1 MKITFWNLVTFAPE
15 SFQARQNRSET
26 QKKKK
31 VMNEQQILNH
41 ISNCFQK
48 IASRLDEQQESIGE
62 LLQRVTPVE
71 PLPQKQERIYD
82 TQDLCLFLNTSKRT
96 IQRHRSLGLLPF
108 YKLGRKVFYKEQ
120 DVREYMDREYQKV
133 DKREK
138 LAELA
143 NYGKSIDDIR

>member
-1 MKITFWNLVTFAPE
+1 
-15 SFQARQNRSET
+15 
-26 QKKKK
+26 
-31 VMNEQQILNH
+31 MNEQQILNH
-41 ISNCFQK
+41 INDCFQK

-71 PLPQKQERIYD
+71 PSLQKQERIYD

-120 DVREYMDREYQKV
+120 DVREYMDYEYQKV

>member
-1 MKITFWNLVTFAPE
+1 MHPKAFKRDKIEVKPK
-15 SFQARQNRSET
+15 RI
-26 QKKKK
+26 K

-41 ISNCFQK
+41 ISDCFQK
-48 IASRLDEQQESIGE
+48 IASRLDEQQESISE

-71 PLPQKQERIYD
+71 PSLQKQERIYD
-82 TQDLCLFLNTSKRT
+82 TQDLCLLLNTSKRT

-120 DVREYMDREYQKV
+120 DVREYMDHEYQKV

>member
-1 MKITFWNLVTFAPE
+1 MTFAPE
-15 SFQARQNRSET
+15 SYQARQNRSET
-26 QKKKK
+26 QKNK
-31 VMNEQQILNH
+31 VMNEEQIINH
-41 ISNCFQK
+41 ISDCFQK

-71 PLPQKQERIYD
+71 PSLQKQERIYD
-82 TQDLCLFLNTSKRT
+82 TQDLCLLLNASKRT
-96 IQRHRSLGLLPF
+96 IQRHRSMGLLPF

-120 DVREYMDREYQKV
+120 DVREYLDHEYQKV

>member
-1 MKITFWNLVTFAPE
+1 MTFAPE

-26 QKKKK
+26 QKKK

-41 ISNCFQK
+41 ISDCFQK
-48 IASRLDEQQESIGE
+48 IASRLDEQQESIVK
-62 LLQRVTPVE
+62 LLQRVTPIE
-71 PLPQKQERIYD
+71 QEQQKQERIYD

-120 DVREYMDREYQKV
+120 DVREYMDHEYQKV

>member
-1 MKITFWNLVTFAPE
+1 MMTFAAE
-15 SFQARQNRSET
+15 SFQARQKSS
-26 QKKKK
+26 KKQVNNAR
-31 VMNEQQILNH
+31 VMNEQQIMNH
-41 ISNCFQK
+41 ISDCFQK
-48 IASRLDEQQESIGE
+48 IASRLDAQDESIGE
-62 LLQRVTPVE
+62 LLQHVTPVE
-71 PLPQKQERIYD
+71 QEPHKQERIYD

-120 DVREYMDREYQKV
+120 DVREYMDHEYQKV
-133 DKREK
+133 DRREK

>member
-1 MKITFWNLVTFAPE
+1 MPPKAFKRDRIEVKPK
-15 SFQARQNRSET
+15 RI
-26 QKKKK
+26 K

-41 ISNCFQK
+41 ISDCFQK

-71 PLPQKQERIYD
+71 QEPQKQERIYD
-82 TQDLCLFLNTSKRT
+82 TQDLCLLLNSSKRT

-120 DVREYMDREYQKV
+120 DVREYLDHEYQKV
-133 DKREK
+133 DKTDR

-143 NYGKSIDDIR
+143 NYGKSIGDIK

>member
-1 MKITFWNLVTFAPE
+1 
-15 SFQARQNRSET
+15 
-26 QKKKK
+26 
-31 VMNEQQILNH
+31 MNEQQILNH
-41 ISNCFQK
+41 ISDCFQK

-71 PLPQKQERIYD
+71 PSTQQQERIYD
-82 TQDLCLFLNTSKRT
+82 TQDLCLLLNTSKRT
-96 IQRHRSLGLLPF
+96 IQRHRSLVLLPF

-120 DVREYMDREYQKV
+120 DVREYMDHEYQKV

>member
-1 MKITFWNLVTFAPE
+1 
-15 SFQARQNRSET
+15 
-26 QKKKK
+26 
-31 VMNEQQILNH
+31 MNEEQIINH
-41 ISNCFQK
+41 ISDCFQK
-48 IASRLDEQQESIGE
+48 IASRLDAQEESIGE

-71 PLPQKQERIYD
+71 QEPHKQERIYD
-82 TQDLCLFLNTSKRT
+82 TQDLCLLLNSSKRT

-120 DVREYMDREYQKV
+120 DVREYLDHEYQKV
-133 DKREK
+133 DKTGR